1 MVKTEV
7 VLGYRLGKKKIYI
20 YNENKLYIY
29 NENKLYTYIIYF
41 YFITINIYSEL
52 L

>member
-1 MVKTEV
+1 MVKIDIALE
-7 VLGYRLGKKKIYI
+7 YRLEKTIYI
-20 YNENKLYIY
+20 YMD
-29 NENKLYTYIIYF
+29 IIYF